1 MSLLQPLEDRQLAA
15 LRALL
20 GLLLRQNAFYGP
32 RLRDAGL
39 DEKVASLDVFRE
51 RMPFTTKAELVDDQL
66 RHAPYGSNLS
76 YPLASYTRLH
86 QTSGT
91 SGQPLRWL
99 DTPESWE
106 WMVDAWTRVFAHC
119 EVGPGDRVFFP
130 FSFGPFLGF
139 WTAFEAAGKRGALA
153 LPGGGLSTLAR
164 LRMLLDNEATVLCC
178 TPTYALR
185 LAESAAGEGFDL
197 AAHSPVRKVIVA
209 GEPGGGVAG
218 VRQRLMQAWGGA
230 EILDHHGMTEVGPVS
245 YPNRR
250 LPGIL
255 HIIEDHYLA
264 EILDRETLMPVGP
277 GEIGELV
284 LTTLGRAGSPL
295 LRYRTGDLVR
305 RARHTAAE
313 LGSPDLALDG
323 GILARSDDMVV
334 VRGVNLY
341 PSAVDQVVRALP
353 DIAEYQVELYQDR
366 AMTEVRLRV
375 EPMPNVDD
383 PVRLAQRLEDALRT
397 AFQLRIPVDLA
408 PPDSLPRF
416 ELKARRWVRGV

>member
-1 MSLLQPLEDRQLAA
+1 LSLLQPLEDRQLAA

-20 GLLLRQNAFYGP
+20 GLLCRQNAFYGP

-39 DEKVASLDVFRE
+39 DESVASLDAFRE

-99 DTPESWE
+99 DTPESWD
-106 WMVDAWTRVFAHC
+106 WMVDAWTRVFAHG
-119 EVGPGDRVFFP
+119 EVGVGDRVFFP

-185 LAESAAGEGFDL
+185 LAESAADEGFDL
-197 AAHSPVRKVIVA
+197 AARSPVRKVIVA

-264 EILDRETLMPVGP
+264 EILDRETLAPVGA

-353 DIAEYQVELYQDR
+353 DIAEYQVELRQDR

-383 PVRLAQRLEDALRT
+383 PVRLAQRLEEALRT

-408 PPDSLPRF
+408 PPESLPRF